1 MRESQLARK
10 LPWVKT
16 ALFFDK
22 RDNLILQLFEPIF
35 EQDQKFRVC
44 YRHELLGLS
53 NFINQILTH
62 LRWVDTFA
70 HALSQS

>member
-1 MRESQLARK
+1 MRESQLSGKFPGIRK
-10 LPWVKT
+10 AV
-16 ALFFDK
+16 FFGK
-22 RDNLILQLFEPIF
+22 RGNLILQLFEPIL
-35 EQDQKFRVC
+35 EQDQKFGVG
-44 YRHELLGLS
+44 YPHELFGLS